1 MPWVPMAREQL
12 VELITDALGLADDT
26 AKDAWECI
34 RIEPE
39 KWQCP
44 PWGDAGGGFWGV
56 AAVKDGEVVWYNDIR
71 TAVSERDQPRATSR
85 AMGQG
90 DLCAAITG
98 GGPGAR

>member
-44 PWGDAGGGFWGV
+44 P
-56 AAVKDGEVVWYNDIR
+56 
-71 TAVSERDQPRATSR
+71 
-85 AMGQG
+85 
-90 DLCAAITG
+90 
-98 GGPGAR
+98 